1 MHREEMRD
9 NMKISTVK
17 GMNEY
22 SPKEAL
28 LRDYLQNVILTTY
41 QSFGFQKIST
51 PIMEDIENLENS
63 EGGENL
69 KLLFKVLKRGDKLE
83 KELSEGNYENL
94 ADLGLRYD
102 LTLPLCRYVA
112 NNRFQ
117 ITSPFRCI
125 QIDRVYR
132 AERPQKGRLREFV
145 QCDIDIIGTDS
156 CNAEIELITTTAKA
170 LQNIGIRDFVIKLN
184 NRKLLN
190 TLLLSL
196 GFTIDQLE
204 GVCISFDKMSKV
216 GIGGVKT
223 ELKEKGCEEEA
234 ITRFA
239 DFLSGMPVSLN
250 TIREILGENEDIR
263 SLETIIESCNR
274 LSNGEYCME
283 FDLSLVRG
291 QSYYTG
297 AVFEI
302 VSNDWNGSIAGGGRY
317 DNLIGK
323 FTNEVIPAVGFSI
336 GFERIYQ
343 MLLDNNY
350 QIPNKKKRLA
360 ILYKKEAIVEALQ
373 TATKYQ
379 QDFDVVLYEE
389 KSNVRKQIGKI
400 KTQGCDAYLLLDQS
414 EEIELFSE

>member
-1 MHREEMRD
+1 
-9 NMKISTVK
+9 MKISTVK

-22 SPKEAL
+22 SPNEVL

-83 KELSEGNYENL
+83 KDLSDGNYENL

-112 NNRFQ
+112 NNKFKLP
-117 ITSPFRCI
+117 TPFRCI

-170 LQNIGIRDFVIKLN
+170 LGEIGIQDFAVKIN

-196 GFTIDQLE
+196 GFTKDQLE
-204 GVCISFDKMSKV
+204 GVCISFDKMSKI

-223 ELKEKGCEEEA
+223 ELMQKGCDEDA
-234 ITRFA
+234 ITKFMNL
-239 DFLSGMPVSLN
+239 LSNMPISLD
-250 TIREILGENEDIR
+250 TMREICGENEDIR
-263 SLETIIESCNR
+263 SLETIINSCSR
-274 LSNGEYCME
+274 ISNDQYRME

-343 MLLDNNY
+343 MLLENNY
-350 QIPNKKKRLA
+350 QIPNMKKRLA
-360 ILYKKEAIVEALQ
+360 IVYKKEAIVEVLQ
-373 TATKYQ
+373 EAAKYQ
-379 QDFDVVLYEE
+379 QDFDIVLYEE

-400 KTQGCDAYLLLDQS
+400 KTQCDAYLILNQS
-414 EEIELFSE
+414 EGMVFFSEEV

>member
-1 MHREEMRD
+1 
-9 NMKISTVK
+9 MKISTVK

-22 SPKEAL
+22 SPNEVL
-28 LRDYLQNVILTTY
+28 IRDYLQNVILTTY

-83 KELSEGNYENL
+83 KEISDGSFENL
-94 ADLGLRYD
+94 SDLGLRYD
-102 LTLPLCRYVA
+102 LTLPLCRYIA
-112 NNRFQ
+112 NNRFKLP
-117 ITSPFRCI
+117 SPFRCI

-170 LQNIGIRDFVIKLN
+170 LQEIGIRDFIVKIN
-184 NRKLLN
+184 NRRLLN

-196 GFTIDQLE
+196 GFTKEQLE
-204 GVCISFDKMSKV
+204 GVCISFDKMSK
-216 GIGGVKT
+216 IGTGRVKT
-223 ELKEKGCEEEA
+223 ELLEKGCDEEA
-234 ITRFA
+234 ITRFMN
-239 DFLSGMPVSLN
+239 FLSNMPISLS
-250 TIREILGENEDIR
+250 TIREICGENEDIR
-263 SLETIIESCNR
+263 SLETIITSCSR
-274 LSNGEYCME
+274 LSNGEYRME
-283 FDLSLVRG
+283 FDLSFVRG

-302 VSNDWNGSIAGGGRY
+302 VSDDWNGSIAGGGRY

-343 MLLDNNY
+343 MLIENNY

-360 ILYKKEAIVEALQ
+360 ILYKKEAIVEALEE
-373 TATKYQ
+373 ATKYQ
-379 QDFDVVLYEE
+379 QNFDVVLYEE
-389 KSNVRKQIGKI
+389 KSNVRKQISKI
-400 KTQGCDAYLLLDQS
+400 KTQGCDAYVLINQS
-414 EEIELFSE
+414 EGMVFFSEEVKED

>member
-1 MHREEMRD
+1 
-9 NMKISTVK
+9 MKISTVK

-22 SPKEAL
+22 SPKEAF

-41 QSFGFQKIST
+41 QSFGFEKIST
-51 PIMEDIENLENS
+51 PVMEDIENLENS

-69 KLLFKVLKRGDKLE
+69 KLLFRVLKRGDKLE
-83 KELSEGNYENL
+83 KEILDGNFDKLS
-94 ADLGLRYD
+94 DLGLRYD

-112 NNRFQ
+112 NNRFKLP
-117 ITSPFRCI
+117 TPFRCI

-156 CNAEIELITTTAKA
+156 YTAEIELITTTAKA
-170 LQNIGIRDFVIKLN
+170 LQEIGIRNFVIKIN
-184 NRKLLN
+184 NRRLLN

-196 GFTIDQLE
+196 GFTTEQLE
-204 GVCISFDKMSKV
+204 GVCISFDKMSKIGV
-216 GIGGVKT
+216 GGVKA
-223 ELKEKGCEEEA
+223 ELIEKGCKEEA
-234 ITRFA
+234 ITRFT
-239 DFLSGMPVSLN
+239 DFLLDMPIALN
-250 TIREILGENEDIR
+250 TIREMLGENEDIR
-263 SLETIIESCNR
+263 NLETIMNSCNK
-274 LSNGEYCME
+274 LSGGNYQME

-350 QIPNKKKRLA
+350 QVPNKKKRLA
-360 ILYKKEAIVEALQ
+360 ILYKKDAIVKALQ
-373 TATKYQ
+373 EARNYQ
-379 QDFDVVLYEE
+379 QDFDIVLCEE
-389 KSNVRKQIGKI
+389 KSNVRKQIGKMR
-400 KTQGCDAYLLLDQS
+400 TQEYDAFLQLDQS
-414 EEIELFSE
+414 EGIKFLSSV

>member
-1 MHREEMRD
+1 
-9 NMKISTVK
+9 MKISTVK

-22 SPKEAL
+22 SPKEAF

-41 QSFGFQKIST
+41 QSFGFEKIST
-51 PIMEDIENLENS
+51 PVMEDIENLENS

-69 KLLFKVLKRGDKLE
+69 KLLFRVLKRGDKLE
-83 KELSEGNYENL
+83 KEISEGNFDNL
-94 ADLGLRYD
+94 SDLGLRYD

-112 NNRFQ
+112 NNRYKLP
-117 ITSPFRCI
+117 TPFRCI

-156 CNAEIELITTTAKA
+156 YNAEIELITTTAKA
-170 LQNIGIRDFVIKLN
+170 LQEIGARNFIIKIN
-184 NRKLLN
+184 NRRLLN
-190 TLLLSL
+190 TLLLTL
-196 GFTIDQLE
+196 GFTTEQLE
-204 GVCISFDKMSKV
+204 GVCISFDKMSKI
-216 GIGGVKT
+216 GIEGVKA
-223 ELKEKGCEEEA
+223 ELIEKSCAEEA

-239 DFLSGMPVSLN
+239 DFLSDMPITLSG
-250 TIREILGENEDIR
+250 ICEILGENEDIR
-263 SLETIIESCNR
+263 NLEAIMDSCSI
-274 LSNGEYCME
+274 LSGGEYRLE

-297 AVFEI
+297 AVFEV

-350 QIPNKKKRLA
+350 QVPNKKKRLA
-360 ILYKKEAIVEALQ
+360 ILYKKDAIVEALQ
-373 TATKYQ
+373 EAKKYQ
-379 QDFDVVLYEE
+379 QDFDIVLCEE

-400 KTQGCDAYLLLDQS
+400 KTQDYDAFLQLDQS
-414 EEIELFSE
+414 KGIEFFSSALAKFKEE